1 MKFPFRK
8 SNQASEQNS
17 VEEGGHI
24 DGERAAPSVNKGLG
38 MQTKITNFLIF
49 AAVIVLAVV
58 LLWKYYANV
67 IEQRRAAQQAAQKDT
82 KAQQQTI
89 LPPLVPPNLPGTNAA
104 PASAPAANTAPQTGN
119 AAPNGQQLG
128 PDGKP
133 ILTPEEQRLQ
143 RRLTSSV
150 KFKLDAP
157 DRQSGGAADADTAA
171 AGGPGGSPG
180 SGGLGGGSDDPLAR
194 SLRATYTPG
203 AVASLLPDRDF
214 LITKGAVIP
223 CSVDPALDSSLPG
236 IVTCT
241 GSSDVWSTNHKVKL
255 MEAGTKYVG
264 EAKQGLSQ
272 GQRRMAILWTRAET
286 PNGVIIDLN
295 SGASDELGRPG
306 VSGEID
312 NHFWDRF
319 GAAIMLSLLNDV
331 GAFMIAREQN
341 NGTGSNNT
349 TIAFP
354 NTVNGTQNIVGDVLK
369 QTIDIPPTLTKNQ
382 GANINIYV
390 ARDLDFRS
398 VYDLKVKP

>member
-1 MKFPFRK
+1 MKFAFRK
-8 SNQASEQNS
+8 SNRSSEQNS
-17 VEEGGHI
+17 VEEGDRI
-24 DGERAAPSVNKGLG
+24 DGERATASVNKGLG

-67 IEQRRAAQQAAQKDT
+67 IEQRRTAQQAAHKDT

-119 AAPNGQQLG
+119 ATPNGQHLG
-128 PDGKP
+128 TDGKP

-143 RRLTSSV
+143 RRLTANV

-157 DRQSGGAADADTAA
+157 DRQSGNADADTAA
-171 AGGPGGSPG
+171 TGDP
-180 SGGLGGGSDDPLAR
+180 GGGSDDRLAR
-194 SLRATYTPG
+194 SLRTTYTP
-203 AVASLLPDRDF
+203 VPSHRFYL
-214 LITKGAVIP
+214 TVISSSRKARSS

-264 EAKQGLSQ
+264 EAQQGLSQ

>member
-1 MKFPFRK
+1 MKFAFRK
-8 SNQASEQNS
+8 SNRPSEQNS
-17 VEEGGHI
+17 VEEGDHI
-24 DGERAAPSVNKGLG
+24 DGERAAASVNKGLG

-49 AAVIVLAVV
+49 AAVIILAVV

-67 IEQRRAAQQAAQKDT
+67 IEQRRTAQQAAHKNT

-119 AAPNGQQLG
+119 AAPNGQHLG

-143 RRLTSSV
+143 RRLTASV

-157 DRQSGGAADADTAA
+157 DRQSGNADADTAA
-171 AGGPGGSPG
+171 TGGPGDSPD
-180 SGGLGGGSDDPLAR
+180 SGGLDGGSNDPLAR
-194 SLRATYTPG
+194 SLRAIYTPG

-306 VSGEID
+306 VRGKID
-312 NHFWDRF
+312 NHFWERF

-331 GAFMIAREQN
+331 GAFMSAREQN
-341 NGTGSNNT
+341 NGTGNNNT
-349 TIAFP
+349 TIVFP

>member
-1 MKFPFRK
+1 
-8 SNQASEQNS
+8 
-17 VEEGGHI
+17 
-24 DGERAAPSVNKGLG
+24 
-38 MQTKITNFLIF
+38 
-49 AAVIVLAVV
+49 
-58 LLWKYYANV
+58 
-67 IEQRRAAQQAAQKDT
+67 
-82 KAQQQTI
+82 
-89 LPPLVPPNLPGTNAA
+89 
-104 PASAPAANTAPQTGN
+104 
-119 AAPNGQQLG
+119 
-128 PDGKP
+128 
-133 ILTPEEQRLQ
+133 
-143 RRLTSSV
+143 
-150 KFKLDAP
+150 
-157 DRQSGGAADADTAA
+157 
-171 AGGPGGSPG
+171 
-180 SGGLGGGSDDPLAR
+180 
-194 SLRATYTPG
+194 
-203 AVASLLPDRDF
+203 
-214 LITKGAVIP
+214 
-223 CSVDPALDSSLPG
+223 
-236 IVTCT
+236 
-241 GSSDVWSTNHKVKL
+241 

>member
-1 MKFPFRK
+1 MKFFFRK
-8 SNQASEQNS
+8 SNQSRQQNS
-17 VEEGGHI
+17 LEEGAHI

-49 AAVIVLAVV
+49 VAVIVLAVV
-58 LLWKYYANV
+58 MLWKYYANV

-82 KAQQQTI
+82 KVQQQTI
-89 LPPLVPPNLPGTNAA
+89 LPPLVPPNLPETNATQ
-104 PASAPAANTAPQTGN
+104 ASAPAANTTTQTGN

-133 ILTPEEQRLQ
+133 ILTPAEQRLQ

-157 DRQSGGAADADTAA
+157 DRQSGKADTDTAIAADPD
-171 AGGPGGSPG
+171 GSPG
-180 SGGLGGGSDDPLAR
+180 SGGLRGGSDDPLAR

-203 AVASLLPDRDF
+203 AVATLLPDRDF

-223 CSVDPALDSSLPG
+223 CSVDPALDSGLPG

-264 EAKQGLSQ
+264 EAKQGLSKS
-272 GQRRMAILWTRAET
+272 QRRMAILWTRAET

-295 SGASDELGRPG
+295 SAASDELGRPG

-319 GAAIMLSLLNDV
+319 GAAIMLSLLNDAS
-331 GAFMIAREQN
+331 AFMIAREQN

-382 GANINIYV
+382 GANISIYV
-390 ARDLDFRS
+390 ARDLDFHS
-398 VYDLKVKP
+398 VYDLKVKQ